1 MIVSGVKSQKSPE
14 ELGGKESGGGAGI
27 RLTRDNQAKPLPPP
41 RGKRSPG

>member
-14 ELGGKESGGGAGI
+14 ELGGKERGEGAGI
-27 RLTRDNQAKPLPPP
+27 RLTRDNQTKPLPHA